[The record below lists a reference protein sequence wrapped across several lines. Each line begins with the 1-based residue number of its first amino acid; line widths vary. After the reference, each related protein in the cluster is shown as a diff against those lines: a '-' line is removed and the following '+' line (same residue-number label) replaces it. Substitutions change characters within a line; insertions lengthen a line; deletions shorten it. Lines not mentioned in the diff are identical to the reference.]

1 MYRKIFL
8 LLLVSCLLGIF
19 TVAAMAQDIQTR
31 GSIRGN
37 VTDPNG
43 AAVAGATVTVSGA
56 AGDRT
61 TTTTDT
67 GTYEVSNLN
76 PGVYNV
82 TITQA
87 GFSSA
92 IARNQTVFVGKATTV
107 DAKLVLGGAQATVEV
122 TAGAEV
128 DQLSTAVGSNLN
140 DQLFQ
145 NIPVTRGVS
154 GLFYLAPGTTDGLG
168 GGRDNPSISGG
179 SALDNLYIADGV
191 NITNS
196 AFGGIGTFSRV
207 YGALGTGINT
217 SFVKEVQVKTGG
229 FEPQYGQ
236 STGGIVNIITQSGG
250 NAFHGA
256 IYGYAK
262 PNEFEGK
269 YKQRDDFSVNKVGEL
284 HARENYDAGADI
296 GGPIVKDKLF
306 FFGSFNPSVR
316 RDIVEGAEGSGLR
329 TLLGEHVQRYRTFNY
344 AGKIDWNIN
353 TNHTFS
359 FSIFGDPTKTNLS
372 SFNTLNI
379 DNTTALSQL
388 AYGSRNMSFRYNGIL
403 SPTWTVSAAYSLN
416 QNRFDE
422 TGFAD
427 INQIIDRTGPSS
439 TPIADGSTRG
449 QFTAVGL
456 GFIEPTK
463 GSTHGLTFDTT
474 KIFNFLGQHSIG
486 VGYQFQRGAYSG
498 NRDRSGPKFT
508 IPGTNADGIAL
519 DDPDFGSPSTTPA
532 IGETV
537 NAAFSLRIASDSNPY
552 VCGFCPIFNVPGA
565 SDIGLG
571 AGNRRVYLRQDR
583 GEYGSPIFTTN
594 SVYQAGYLQ
603 DTWHFNRFVT
613 GLLGVR
619 WEQEKVVGSPSAS
632 GERVHY
638 TFANQ
643 WAPRLGVTVDPF
655 GKGKMKA
662 YYNFGRFYE
671 YIPLDMA
678 ERSLSAEQD
687 FTGTRLAPAFTS
699 CASSISAT
707 DRCATIN
714 SFGTVSPA
722 FDADHLL
729 NGVQSSITVPGSGCD
744 SDGDDSN
751 GVDDICFNGFPSSG
765 ISVSSNDPSNPIL
778 RGTKLGYL
786 DEHVVGFET
795 QLLKNWTFSARY
807 IDRRIKRIVEDAA
820 VVSPEQSN
828 AGLFGQTYFLA
839 NVSSTLDAAVNPIP
853 HVYTPGSAIP
863 AACLN
868 SEGKAPF
875 NIPKVTD
882 PRDDSVVLGAVCFE
896 PTPNAGGL
904 GSDGT
909 PDGFPDPVHKYRAVE
924 IEFNKRF
931 SDNWQL
937 LANWRIA
944 TLRGNY
950 EGHLRND
957 NGQTDPGI
965 SSLFDFV
972 AGEFNLLGDQFAV
985 GPLNSD
991 RRHVINIF
999 GSYAFGKTGFGSSF
1013 MGDKL
1018 NGLTLGFGFHSE
1030 SGLPI
1035 SELLAHPVYLNAGE
1049 IPVGGRGKLG
1059 RTPWD
1064 NRLDLHADYP
1074 WQLTER
1080 MRIKFVAD
1088 FFNVTNT
1095 RKVSRFNEFRETTVG
1110 VNNVDFLQPRTFHD
1124 PFSMR
1129 LGMRFEF

>member
-1 MYRKIFL
+1 MYKKIFL
-8 LLLVSCLLGIF
+8 LLVVLCLATLF
-19 TVAAMAQDIQTR
+19 TTSAFAQDIQTR
-31 GSIRGN
+31 GSIRGT

-43 AAVAGATVTVSGA
+43 ANVAGATVTVTGA
-56 AGDRT
+56 AGERT
-61 TTTTDT
+61 TTTNDT
-67 GTYEVSNLN
+67 GGYEVPNLT
-76 PGVYNV
+76 PGLYTVR
-82 TITQA
+82 ITQT
-87 GFSSA
+87 GFGSA
-92 IARNQTVFVGKATTV
+92 VANNQTVFVGKATTV
-107 DAKLVLGGAQATVEV
+107 DAKLALGAAAATVEV
-122 TAGAEV
+122 TAGADV
-128 DQLSTAVGSNLN
+128 DQLTTAVSSNLN

-145 NIPVTRGVS
+145 NIPVARGVS

-168 GGRDNPSISGG
+168 GGKDNPSISGG

-196 AFGGIGTFSRV
+196 AFGGIGTFSRE

-217 SFVKEVQVKTGG
+217 AFVKEVQVKTGG

-256 IYGYAK
+256 VYGYAK
-262 PNEFEGK
+262 PDIFEGK
-269 YKQRDDFSVNKVGEL
+269 YKQRDDFSFNKVGEIL
-284 HARENYDAGADI
+284 AHENYDAGVDI
-296 GGPIVKDKLF
+296 GGPILKDKLF
-306 FFGSFNPSVR
+306 FFGSFNPTVR
-316 RDIVEGAEGSGLR
+316 RDLVQGAAGSGLL
-329 TLLGEHVQRYRTFNY
+329 TLLGKHDQRYRTYNY
-344 AGKIDWNIN
+344 AGKIDWNIAK
-353 TNHTFS
+353 NHTLS
-359 FSIFGDPTKTNLS
+359 FSIFGDPTRTNVS

-379 DNTTALSQL
+379 DNTTALSRL
-388 AYGSRNMSFRYNGIL
+388 AYGSRNLSLRYNGVL
-403 SPTWTVSAAYSLN
+403 SSTWTVSASYGLN

-427 INQIIDRTGPSS
+427 INQIVDRTGPSS
-439 TPIADGSTRG
+439 GGTRG

-463 GSTHGLTFDTT
+463 GRTDGLTFDTT
-474 KIFNFLGQHSIG
+474 KIFSFLGQHSIG
-486 VGYQFQRGAYSG
+486 VGYQFQRGGYSG
-498 NRDRSGPKFT
+498 NRDRSGPKYT
-508 IPGTNADGIAL
+508 IPGANADGIAL
-519 DDPDFGSPSTTPA
+519 NDADLGFPATTPA
-532 IGETV
+532 IGQTV
-537 NAAFSLRIASDSNPY
+537 NAAFSLRIASNSNPFI
-552 VCGFCPIFNVPGA
+552 CGFCPIMNVPGA
-565 SDIGLG
+565 GDIGLG
-571 AGNRRVYLRQDR
+571 PGNRRVYLRQDR

-594 SVYQAGYLQ
+594 SNYQAGYLQ
-603 DTWHFNRFVT
+603 DTWHVNRFIT
-613 GLLGVR
+613 GLAGVR
-619 WEQEKVVGSPSAS
+619 WEQEKVIGSPSAS

-638 TFANQ
+638 TFVNQ

-671 YIPLDMA
+671 YLPLDLA

-687 FTGTRLAPAFTS
+687 FTGTRLAPQFVT
-699 CASSISAT
+699 CASSVRAS
-707 DRCATIN
+707 DRCVSLN
-714 SFGTVSPA
+714 SFGTVNPA
-722 FDADHLL
+722 FDAAHLL
-729 NGVQSSITVPGSGCD
+729 NGVQSSVTIPGSGCD
-744 SDGDDSN
+744 SDGDPDTGIDN
-751 GVDDICFNGFPSSG
+751 ICLNGFPTSG

-778 RGTKLGYL
+778 RGTKLGFL

-795 QLLKNWTFSARY
+795 QLWKNWSFSARY

-839 NVSSTLDAAVNPIP
+839 NVSSTLDAAVNAIP
-853 HVYTPGSAIP
+853 HTYAAGGAIP

-868 SEGKAPF
+868 SSGVAPF

-896 PTPNAGGL
+896 PNPNAGNL
-904 GSDGT
+904 GSDGI

-924 IEFNKRF
+924 LEFNKRF
-931 SDNWQL
+931 ADNWQL

-944 TLRGNY
+944 SLRGNY

-965 SSLFDFV
+965 SSLFDFT

-991 RRHVINIF
+991 RRHVINVF
-999 GSYAFGKTGFGSSF
+999 GSYAFGKTGFGSNFLGNS
-1013 MGDKL
+1013 L

-1074 WQLTER
+1074 WNINER

-1088 FFNVTNT
+1088 FFNITNT
-1095 RKVSRFNEFRETTVG
+1095 RNIRTVNQFRELSLG
-1110 VNNVDFLQPRTFHD
+1110 VNNVDFLQPSSFHD
-1124 PFSMR
+1124 PFNMR